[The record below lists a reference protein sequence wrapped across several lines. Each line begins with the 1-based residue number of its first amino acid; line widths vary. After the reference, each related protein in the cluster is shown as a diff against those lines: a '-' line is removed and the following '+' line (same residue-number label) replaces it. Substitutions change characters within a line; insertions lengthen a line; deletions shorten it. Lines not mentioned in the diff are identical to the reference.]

1 MSTTTFPA
9 ILRPAHAALQG
20 LERISPIAFAVGICA
35 ALALGTLVCVL
46 AATGGHFVYSL
57 DDTYIHLALAER
69 LAQGH
74 YGINLGEVTSP
85 SSSVIWPFLML
96 PLAGTALHAY
106 LPLAVALACGLA
118 TAALYGR
125 FAAELP
131 MGADD
136 PFAHLKRL
144 AIAALLVLVGNTIGL
159 AFTGLE
165 HNLQV
170 LLAAA
175 AALGLIEA
183 WRGRP
188 VPTWAI
194 VAAAIAPAVRYE
206 MLAITAAMAIVL
218 AGEKRWRD
226 AVSLCA
232 ASIILPGLLGLF
244 LLANGNLPLPNSVIS
259 KLHATQSDGGVL
271 GAVLSLLRYSTR
283 EMGPKAMLW
292 AILGIL
298 MIAAR
303 QSLGAR
309 RWVMAA
315 AALAA
320 LLHFVVGRFGWFH
333 RYEVYA
339 LVFCS
344 MVALRAVA
352 DLWPRYL
359 AYAIAL
365 LAIGSTFYL
374 GAIYRTPNAARNIYD
389 QQYQM
394 GRFVQEH
401 YRKPF
406 AVNDLGLVSFNL
418 DKRIYVLDLWGLASN
433 EAVRQTDKSAAWL
446 DAITRRHDAGLA
458 IIYDA
463 WFDERPA
470 SWTRVG
476 RLWLSSRKVTPAS
489 DNVSFYATGAGDADE
504 IRRHLEAFGATLPAG
519 VRLEIA
525 PR

>member
-1 MSTTTFPA
+1 MSVTTLPTMP
-9 ILRPAHAALQG
+9 RPAQAALDR
-20 LERISPIAFAVGICA
+20 LDRISPIAFAVCVCA
-35 ALALGTLVCVL
+35 ALALGTFACLL
-46 AATGGHFVYSL
+46 AATGGRLVYSL

-96 PLAGTALHAY
+96 PLAGTALHVW
-106 LPLAVALACGLA
+106 LPLVVALACGLV

-125 FAAELP
+125 FAADLP
-131 MGADD
+131 MSPGDR
-136 PFAHLKRL
+136 FAHVKRL
-144 AIAALLVLVGNTIGL
+144 AIAGLLVLAGNTIGL

-188 VPTWAI
+188 VPVWAI
-194 VAAAIAPAVRYE
+194 AAAAIAPAVRYE

-218 AGEKRWRD
+218 AGHRRWRD

-259 KLHATQSDGGVL
+259 KLHATQSDGGAL
-271 GAVLSLLRYSTR
+271 GAVLSLLRYSTN
-283 EMGPKAMLW
+283 EMGPKALLW
-292 AILGIL
+292 AVLAVL
-298 MIAAR
+298 MLAAR
-303 QSLGAR
+303 ESRAAR
-309 RWVMAA
+309 HWVMAA
-315 AALAA
+315 GALAV
-320 LLHFVVGRFGWFH
+320 LLHFAVGRFGWFH
-333 RYEVYA
+333 RYEIYA
-339 LVFCS
+339 LIFCGLL
-344 MVALRAVA
+344 ALRAVA

-359 AYAIAL
+359 THAGVL

-374 GAIYRTPNAARNIYD
+374 GALYRTPNAAQNIFD
-389 QQYQM
+389 QQFQM
-394 GRFVQEH
+394 GRFVQQH
-401 YRKPF
+401 YKKPF

-433 EAVRQTDKSAAWL
+433 EAVRQKDKSPAWL

-476 RLWLSSRKVTPAS
+476 RLWLSSKRVTPAA
-489 DNVSFYATGAGDADE
+489 DNVSFYATGVGDADE
-504 IRRHLEAFGATLPAG
+504 IRRHLEAFRAGLPAG

>member
-1 MSTTTFPA
+1 MSATTLPA
-9 ILRPAHAALQG
+9 MPRLPLGVLGR
-20 LERISPIAFAVGICA
+20 LERISPVAFAVGFCA
-35 ALALGTLVCVL
+35 ALAIGTLACLL
-46 AATGGHFVYSL
+46 AATGGRLVYSL

-96 PLAGTALHAY
+96 PLAGTALHAW
-106 LPLAVALACGLA
+106 LPLVVALAFGLA

-131 MGADD
+131 MEPDD
-136 PFAHLKRL
+136 PLAHVKRL
-144 AIAALLVLVGNTIGL
+144 AIAGLLVLAGNTIGL

-175 AALGLIEA
+175 AALGLVEA
-183 WRGRP
+183 WCGRR
-188 VPTWAI
+188 VPAWAI
-194 VAAAIAPAVRYE
+194 AAAAIAPAVRYE
-206 MLAITAAMAIVL
+206 MLAISAAMAIVL

-232 ASIILPGLLGLF
+232 ASIILPGILGLF

-259 KLHATQSDGGVL
+259 KLHATQSDGGAL
-271 GAVLSLLRYSTR
+271 GAVMSLLRFSLN
-283 EMGPKAMLW
+283 EMGPKALLW
-292 AILGIL
+292 AILGVL

-303 QSLGAR
+303 ESIAAR

-320 LLHFVVGRFGWFH
+320 LLHFAVGRFGWFH
-333 RYEVYA
+333 RYEIYA
-339 LVFCS
+339 LVFCG
-344 MVALRAVA
+344 MLALRAVA
-352 DLWPRYL
+352 ELWPRYL
-359 AYAIAL
+359 VHAIAL

-374 GAIYRTPNAARNIYD
+374 GSIYRTPNAARNIYD
-389 QQYQM
+389 QQFQM

-418 DKRIYVLDLWGLASN
+418 DKSVYVLDLWGLASN
-433 EAVRQTDKSAAWL
+433 EAVRQKDKSPAWL
-446 DAITRRHDAGLA
+446 AGITRRHNAGLA

-476 RLWLSSRKVTPAS
+476 RLWLSSKRVTPAS
-489 DNVSFYATGAGDADE
+489 DNVSFYATGVGDAAE
-504 IRRHLEAFGATLPAG
+504 IRRELEAFRAKLPAG
-519 VRLEIA
+519 VRLEID
-525 PR
+525 P